1 MLNRDTKAVVDWLM
15 DGARPT
21 VHTQDVLCELCD
33 RLLRCGIPISRVGLF
48 VLTLDPLVMG
58 QRFMWK
64 PGSGVDV
71 NSAPFEAFL
80 SDEFRNSP
88 VRRVIETG
96 VVLRRRLADKD
107 CPTDFA
113 TVRELREEGATDYLA
128 VPLFSADG
136 PVHGATFATRE
147 PGGFTDAQ
155 INELESVFA
164 PLSRVVE
171 NRALRRTATT
181 LLDTYVG
188 NQGGSRILAGQI
200 RRGDA
205 ETIDAAIW
213 LSDMRGFTSLADRLA
228 PQTLF
233 DLLNRYFDCQVPSIH
248 SRGGE
253 VLKFMG
259 DGLLAIFPIA
269 PGSENARDVCS
280 AALAAAREARAA
292 VASSFG
298 PFEEQGL
305 HNVRF
310 GLALHLGQVLY
321 GNIGSGNRLDFTCIG
336 PAVNLAARIEK
347 LTGKLKRT
355 ILASD
360 DFARQC
366 GAVFVSVGDFD
377 LAGFATARAVFGL
390 DDEVEPGH
398 TAPHYGMAY
407 SGEASVETGQE

>member
-1 MLNRDTKAVVDWLM
+1 MLIRDTKTIVHWLA
-15 DGARPT
+15 DGARST
-21 VHTQDVLCELCD
+21 VDTKDVLDELCN
-33 RLLRCGIPISRVGLF
+33 RLVRCGIPICRVGLF

-64 PGSGVDV
+64 PGADVEV

-80 SDEFRNSP
+80 SDDFRNSP

-96 VVLRRRLADKD
+96 IVLRRRLADKD

-136 PVHGATFATRE
+136 PVHGATFATQH
-147 PGGFTDAQ
+147 PGGFTEAQ
-155 INELESVFA
+155 ITDLESVFA

-188 NQGGSRILAGQI
+188 NQGGSRILGGQI

-213 LSDMRGFTSLADRLA
+213 LSDMRGFTALADRLA

-248 SRGGE
+248 RRGGE

-259 DGLLAIFPIA
+259 DGLLAIFPVA
-269 PGSENARDVCS
+269 PGSEDARDVCG

-292 VASSFG
+292 VESSFG
-298 PFEEQGL
+298 PSAEQGL

-310 GLALHLGQVLY
+310 GLALHVGQVLY

-347 LTGKLKRT
+347 LTGKLQRT
-355 ILASD
+355 ILVSD

-366 GAVFVSVGDFD
+366 ASEFVSVGEFD

-390 DDEVEPGH
+390 EDEVEPGP
-398 TAPHYGMAY
+398 TAPRDAVSIRG
-407 SGEASVETGQE
+407 